1 LLLSDQTT
9 IDAHP
14 VSYLQ
19 SFHLRN
25 VNNSLYHQI
34 PLLFPISRTQGL
46 KKQITGTLE
55 MMYRAMD
62 YLPRTYD
69 AYTNINTATAMIL
82 PLQAVIYVPSTSS
95 LVLPLKVK
103 KMMVSD
109 VFQYDSR
116 INFVHW
122 KDTRDPSLL
131 TWKLAPKAIF
141 KGLASGG
148 IKFQPFFVSVCSP
161 APLESSE
168 VSFAPLV
175 DQFYFT
181 DEKLIV
187 TPSDL
192 SQIVPYSHCRL
203 HDSVSHS
210 A

>member
-1 LLLSDQTT
+1 
-9 IDAHP
+9 
-14 VSYLQ
+14 
-19 SFHLRN
+19 
-25 VNNSLYHQI
+25 
-34 PLLFPISRTQGL
+34 L
-46 KKQITGTLE
+46 KKQRTGTLE
-55 MMYRAMD
+55 MMYRAMG
-62 YLPRTYD
+62 YLPRTFD
-69 AYTNINTATAMIL
+69 VYTNINTATAIIL
-82 PLQAVIYVPSTSS
+82 LLQALIYVPSTSS

-109 VFQYDSR
+109 AFQYDSR

-122 KDTRDPSLL
+122 KDTRDLSLL

-148 IKFQPFFVSVCSP
+148 IKFQHFFVSVCSP

-175 DQFYFT
+175 DQFHFP
-181 DEKLIV
+181 DGKL
-187 TPSDL
+187 
-192 SQIVPYSHCRL
+192 IVPYSHCRL